1 MPGPGPGPPPPP
13 PASSVA
19 GAWERLGVQAA
30 RGWRAGGGVRGYRRH
45 KTAEPVSTPADWA
58 SPRAAALRAGDRRAG
73 PWSAEASRRDSV
85 TRGFLSPGV
94 PAPPATGPLLA
105 RQPEWASRPDSEAR
119 STRRTPYCTRLRAGS
134 LEPSCARVCEHT
146 RTVRATLGLQEP
158 EATQLRY
165 GQLPFLVPESPCGEG
180 AVAKKLLAPLGD
192 KNPNL
197 RSHHAHSHA
206 RAHTLTHTHTLS
218 PPPLPKGVS
227 EEKARGPRFAPPPPP
242 VFLRSSF
249 YYIPLNRITTLI
261 KRVIL
266 LIVTQEF
273 FLK

>member
-30 RGWRAGGGVRGYRRH
+30 RGWRAGGGVRGYRRR

-73 PWSAEASRRDSV
+73 PWSAKASRRDSV

-165 GQLPFLVPESPCGEG
+165 AQLPFLVPESPCGEG

-227 EEKARGPRFAPPPPP
+227 EEKARGPRFAPPTPASLSE
-242 VFLRSSF
+242 VQ
-249 YYIPLNRITTLI
+249 
-261 KRVIL
+261 L
-266 LIVTQEF
+266 L
-273 FLK
+273 LHSA